1 MADIVNPQIT
11 DAVTQ
16 SNVKVLAEAPAMAMG
31 SLYQTM
37 AHSLGILMENAVT
50 SQNNMNIIGQATTT
64 QGVNMIYSVD
74 TAASSAATSKILNE
88 NEKQPS

>member
-1 MADIVNPQIT
+1 MADTVNPQIT

-31 SLYQTM
+31 ALYQTM
-37 AHSLGILMENAVT
+37 SHSLGILMENAVAA
-50 SQNNMNIIGQATTT
+50 QQNMNAIAQATTA
-64 QGVNMIYSVD
+64 QGVNLIYAVD
-74 TAASSAATSKILNE
+74 TAAASAATSKILNE